1 MAESLRLKQDFLQS
15 SIQFSLTIIE
25 LASTSTRNDKLSA
38 ACRHAAQQGYGR
50 IRTMISQPAFAQLDL
65 SELLPDFEPAGGS
78 TRRHGR
84 RHKLHR
90 EPPVPQQDVPP
101 QPNEKLRTLI
111 LRGMEVLRHVAD
123 GQSTKEIAHQ
133 LGMSFKTAVCHR
145 YRVMEKLGVHD
156 AVSLTRFAVR
166 AGLVKL

>member
-1 MAESLRLKQDFLQS
+1 
-15 SIQFSLTIIE
+15 
-25 LASTSTRNDKLSA
+25 
-38 ACRHAAQQGYGR
+38 
-50 IRTMISQPAFAQLDL
+50 MISQPAFAQLDL
-65 SELLPDFEPAGGS
+65 SELLPDLNRLEAQLADMIGDTSFIGQ
-78 TRRHGR
+78 
-84 RHKLHR
+84 
-90 EPPVPQQDVPP
+90 PPVPQQDVPP

-111 LRGMEVLRHVAD
+111 LGGMEVLRHVAD

-145 YRVMEKLGVHD
+145 YRMMEKLGVHD